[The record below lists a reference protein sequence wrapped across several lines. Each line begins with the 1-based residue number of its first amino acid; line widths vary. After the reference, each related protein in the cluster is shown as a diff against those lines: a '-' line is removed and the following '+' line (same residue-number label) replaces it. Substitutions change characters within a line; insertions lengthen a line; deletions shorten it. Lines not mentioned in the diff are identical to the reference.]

1 MSQSLQLIV
10 LTVSGPLKTHMTSY
24 YQKCAPVLAPVV
36 EEAKHFF
43 FRKPFVVFPAGTKVD
58 LSNDVIEGQG
68 KSILRIVTQM
78 LLQKL

>member
-1 MSQSLQLIV
+1 MDLENDSARKMSQSLQLIV

-43 FRKPFVVFPAGTKVD
+43 LESP
-58 LSNDVIEGQG
+58 S
-68 KSILRIVTQM
+68 SCS
-78 LLQKL
+78 LL